1 MLFMFVAPC
10 PNVTCPGEGFQ
21 GKDCKCYCKGNP
33 IQECAN
39 DSQEVDDSKCQVP
52 IKLDLETKG
61 HFRQLPKRAPKF
73 VNIYQTFTIVRSV
86 AD

>member
-1 MLFMFVAPC
+1 MKVKLDVYCAWFKYKEWLLFIFVAPC

-39 DSQEVDDSKCQVP
+39 DSQEVDDSKLVSS
-52 IKLDLETKG
+52 
-61 HFRQLPKRAPKF
+61 F
-73 VNIYQTFTIVRSV
+73 Y
-86 AD
+86 